1 MRMHTSWSDA
11 QDWNC
16 APVMAQR
23 QGELLKMEMLEKLA
37 SLHRELMKE
46 VALATEAGGA
56 SASAVDTARELLGNE
71 NCSNFLKARHSGVRR
86 PSALQIS
93 QPRHSGLLITV
104 CWAVPSG
111 YMREASSGDPDD

>member
-1 MRMHTSWSDA
+1 MGMHTCWFDA
-11 QDWNC
+11 QVWHC
-16 APVMAQR
+16 AAVMAQR

-86 PSALQIS
+86 PSALHGPLALSSARQNS
-93 QPRHSGLLITV
+93 QSR
-104 CWAVPSG
+104 
-111 YMREASSGDPDD
+111 